1 MIHLVT
7 LGAGGGSIASYNRL
21 YQSIAVGPLSAGS
34 DPGPACYDRGG
45 MRPTV
50 TDGDVLLGYLDPA
63 QYAGGR
69 IPLNIK
75 RASFAIEEEFGDHL
89 DLEPVDVAKLI
100 KAEVDE
106 QMANGMAKE
115 LRVRAICRQEF
126 TMLAYGGNGPL
137 HCCGIAKHLGID
149 RVLAPPYSSVF
160 SALGAGNTPQLH
172 IHERT
177 APGCFSTRPAAA
189 CSTTSTRSTRSWPT
203 WRRRDAP
210 TCCAKGCPATGCG
223 TVWNSTCA
231 TATSS

>member
-1 MIHLVT
+1 LVT

-21 YQSIAVGPLSAGS
+21 YQSIAVGPMSAGA

-50 TDGDVLLGYLDPA
+50 TDADLLLGYLDPA

-69 IPLNIK
+69 IPLNVK
-75 RASFAIEEEFGDHL
+75 RAEFAVEEEFGDYL
-89 DLEPVDVAKLI
+89 DLEPVEVARLI
-100 KAEVDE
+100 RAEVDE

-115 LRVRAICRQEF
+115 LRVRGYLPQEF

-137 HCCGIAKHLGID
+137 HCCGIANHLGIN

-177 APGCFSTRPAAA
+177 TPILLFDAASRRLFDDVDSFNAIVAQLETKGRSDLLRQGLPGDRVQH
-189 CSTTSTRSTRSWPT
+189 RLEL
-203 WRRRDAP
+203 DM
-210 TCCAKGCPATGCG
+210 
-223 TVWNSTCA
+223 
-231 TATSS
+231 